1 MVWIVERKDDIY
13 WVKRCMTL
21 EIEGIRQKECAK
33 KTWWDCFKDDMKTL
47 GLSQKDVQFMNNGE
61 ENQGGNQLTK
71 IHLEIR

>member
-1 MVWIVERKDDIY
+1 MVWIVGRKDDIY
-13 WVKRCMTL
+13 WVKRSMML
-21 EIEGIRQKECAK
+21 EIEGIRQRECTK

-47 GLSQKDVQFMNNGE
+47 GLSQKDVQFMNGE